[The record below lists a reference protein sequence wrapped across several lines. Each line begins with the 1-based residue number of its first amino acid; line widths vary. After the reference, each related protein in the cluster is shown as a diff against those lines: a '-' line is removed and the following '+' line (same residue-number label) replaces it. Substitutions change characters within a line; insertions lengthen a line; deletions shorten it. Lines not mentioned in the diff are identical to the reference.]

1 MLSRIG
7 FASDGDGG
15 TCAAE
20 VRQALETLFY
30 TYTKLKPSSAA
41 LSSKKFETERG
52 PYIGKKEAILDE
64 EAEGILRTI
73 AVLVI
78 ETSSAPPRFHL

>member
-1 MLSRIG
+1 MHSRIG

-15 TCAAE
+15 TSAAE

-30 TYTKLKPSSAA
+30 THTKLKPSSAA
-41 LSSKKFETERG
+41 LSSRFETERG
-52 PYIGKKEAILDE
+52 PNIGKKEAILDE

-78 ETSSAPPRFHL
+78 ETSSASPRFHL